1 MPFLSRSS
9 RLRWRGYVP
18 QTEIRST
25 ERRHMK
31 IRLKV
36 LKGSAEGKE
45 IKIPTPECLIG
56 RSSECDLRPKSDA
69 ISRRHCAIVVKDG
82 TVLVREFGSK
92 NGTFVNGRRVE
103 GELVVNSGDTLQ
115 VGPLAFEIVVDHTL
129 GGEKKSKVNSVK
141 EAAARTTQS
150 SRDSALLDDSDISSW
165 LAEADEMARER
176 RMVDPEPRQLK
187 LDETDQVTLQRT
199 IEERARKSKEKQE
212 DVAKPDKDTK
222 EEAAKDQ
229 DKKKGP
235 GKLPARPDAATKDS
249 REAATVMLKKFFN
262 NR

>member
-1 MPFLSRSS
+1 
-9 RLRWRGYVP
+9 
-18 QTEIRST
+18 
-25 ERRHMK
+25 MK

-165 LAEADEMARER
+165 LAEADEMAR
-176 RMVDPEPRQLK
+176 
-187 LDETDQVTLQRT
+187 DQVTLQRT